1 MILPSIFLTS
11 EKFVRF
17 TAITLWI
24 FIVVCLKL
32 KVDYMISGIKHS
44 IILTLALVLCTSCSL
59 LVGGSGS
66 SDVKSENLRIN
77 FLSSNWRPITPDTAD
92 YAVQNPVTGSV
103 ITANSMCKK
112 YDSTSMKHL
121 TINIL
126 SGVESVEVLT
136 TEEWTFSGREALTTN
151 IKGKLDG
158 VETYM
163 SIVTTRKNRCV
174 YDFILISPTRKT
186 FERDQA
192 SFKEFLREVDI
203 D

>member
-11 EKFVRF
+11 ENFVRF

-24 FIVVCLKL
+24 FIVVCPKL
-32 KVDYMISGIKHS
+32 KVDYMISGIKYS
-44 IILTLALVLCTSCSL
+44 IILPLILMMCASCSL
-59 LVGGSGS
+59 LIGGGGS

-77 FLSSNWRPITPDTAD
+77 FLSSNWNPITPDTAD
-92 YAVQNPVTGSV
+92 YAVQNPISGSV

-112 YDSTSMKHL
+112 YDSTSLKHL

-126 SGVESVEVLT
+126 SGVESVQVLS
-136 TEEWTFSGREALTTN
+136 TEHSKFSGRDSLHTA

-158 VETYM
+158 VQTYM
-163 SIVTTRKNRCV
+163 DIVTVRKNRCV
-174 YDFILISPTRKT
+174 YDFILISPNRKT
-186 FERDQA
+186 FERDQV
-192 SFKEFLREVDI
+192 SFKEFLTKVDI